1 MHGTT
6 LLNSLLFGLGLAFEA
21 FMVSLANGL
30 NNANLRVLRAFCFAV
45 MFAACH
51 AVALWA
57 GYAVVRFISSNID
70 EIESVLTWLAIGV
83 LIILGV
89 KMICEGVRHNKCHS
103 DKKIT
108 SAIEFFIQS
117 VVAAFDAF
125 AVGLTVSEYSIG
137 EAALCGGIITTVIT
151 LFYLVGFVVG
161 KKFGTR
167 WGKYAEI
174 IGGLVFIGIAV
185 EIAVGALV

>member
-1 MHGTT
+1 MHGTM
-6 LLNSLLFGLGLAFEA
+6 LINSLLFGLGLAFEA

-51 AVALWA
+51 AIALWA
-57 GYAVVRFISSNID
+57 GYSIVRFISNNVD
-70 EIESVLTWLAIGV
+70 EVESVLTWIAVGV
-83 LIILGV
+83 LAVLGV
-89 KMICEGVRHNKCHS
+89 KMICEGVLHNKSHS
-103 DKKIT
+103 GKKIT
-108 SAIEFFIQS
+108 SAVEFLIQS

-125 AVGLTVSEYSIG
+125 AVGLTVSEYSKG
-137 EAALCGGIITTVIT
+137 EAALCGGIIATVIT

-161 KKFGTR
+161 KKFGTK
-167 WGKYAEI
+167 WGKYAEL
-174 IGGLVFIGIAV
+174 IGGLVFIGIAI